1 MEQNPNEE
9 TVDVKTSPQQP
20 EAKDTPDIT
29 DNMDS
34 QDSTDAEQAAAD
46 SLSAKDADEQNQAVS
61 TEDTMAEED
70 ACISDCAEEIA
81 EDAKTADDTD
91 HAASM
96 QEAAETV
103 NKGND
108 ENAANAVEVE
118 NMKAESL
125 ESEKEKSESNAD
137 SAVEALPS
145 DTSEEGALTAETTAF
160 THEAESTADTEAEAA
175 DTKNE
180 KEPEISETAEKAA
193 QRDDNNDTIDAG
205 ESLKDI
211 NTAPADSEA
220 ELDSSVEAAKA
231 ESPAESFKVD
241 ADTADESD
249 TSTQDSITQA
259 VTADESTKS
268 NAEAAEDTEIYEHP
282 MESEPGG
289 EQEDSVKKKTKKKKE
304 KVKLSRGRKIAN
316 GIIIAFLAVALIG
329 SSAGAYLLYHIAHK
343 ADPDGMVEKMRSDE
357 PSVFYASDGKTIIG
371 ELGEESRE
379 NITYEQ
385 VPQSTI
391 DAFLAIEDSRF
402 YSHNGFDLPRFISS
416 AINNL
421 KTGDLSQGG
430 STLTMQTVDNF
441 IMKPVEDKMQ
451 LEGKY
456 FSTKEKIE
464 RKIQEIYLS
473 MCLDDELSKEDIMTR
488 YLNQINFG
496 QHTRGIQKGA
506 EYYFG
511 KNVEDLNLSES
522 AFLAGVINAPNSN
535 NPYNGI
541 IDGDNYYQQAVKR
554 RDETLYQ
561 MLNHGYITETEYK
574 LAKATKLAFQIAGEP
589 DSTQTDPY
597 KDYVRAAADEIIDK
611 YGVDPAT
618 TPMKIYTAL
627 DINAQKAANKASSGE
642 VVGLTDNKYYQIGFT
657 VLNNKNGEVIAVSA
671 GRTDIKSADGQ
682 VHFRF
687 REPHQPGSSI
697 KPIFDYAP
705 SFDKIG
711 YCTSRV
717 FVDKAISFGNW
728 NVINANQTYYGKV
741 SMERAIAQ
749 SLNTPAVN
757 TFDALLNRVGYDEM
771 ISYAKKMG
779 FDSKVAKNMD
789 IQYSIGASGMMA
801 SPTEMAAAYA
811 TLANGGTYNE
821 AHLVRKIVYKNED
834 KTIKAKV
841 KTEQPLS
848 AQAAYMTSDLLYRAI
863 FGKDNGWNLM
873 SQLGFGAYPVYGKTG
888 TSDWAEDAWKYG
900 GPMKD
905 EWMINYTSEY
915 TIATW
920 SGFDS
925 GIKGKPTYIS
935 DEILEANIPGWINK
949 YMLDS
954 IATGNEHMIS
964 SPGGISSYGG
974 GMIKSEW
981 LASAKQN
988 NPLTIANSKTNNK
1001 ALKSAVSSAKGMKSG
1016 DYTAD
1021 TYSKLQAAIAAAEKL
1036 LKDDMAPQEDIDKA
1050 KADLQAALDGLV
1062 SSANKS
1068 SLNAALTKASGIN
1081 TSLYTPESINALNA
1095 AVNSARSVYD
1105 NKKSTQAQIDA
1116 QTSAVNNAINTLVQK
1131 PVISRDALNEAINKG
1146 NAIDRNSYT
1155 TESILQFESILN
1167 SAKTVYSNANATQAQ
1182 IDEQTAK
1189 VNTALTEVLKPAQ

>member
-9 TVDVKTSPQQP
+9 TVDVNASPQQP
-20 EAKDTPDIT
+20 EAKDTLETT
-29 DNMDS
+29 DDMDS
-34 QDSTDAEQAAAD
+34 QASVKMEG
-46 SLSAKDADEQNQAVS
+46 S
-61 TEDTMAEED
+61 TEADT
-70 ACISDCAEEIA
+70 S
-81 EDAKTADDTD
+81 
-91 HAASM
+91 AS
-96 QEAAETV
+96 Q
-103 NKGND
+103 
-108 ENAANAVEVE
+108 
-118 NMKAESL
+118 
-125 ESEKEKSESNAD
+125 EKE
-137 SAVEALPS
+137 AVPVETAL
-145 DTSEEGALTAETTAF
+145 ETEPAQ
-160 THEAESTADTEAEAA
+160 DTE
-175 DTKNE
+175 
-180 KEPEISETAEKAA
+180 KA
-193 QRDDNNDTIDAG
+193 
-205 ESLKDI
+205 
-211 NTAPADSEA
+211 P
-220 ELDSSVEAAKA
+220 
-231 ESPAESFKVD
+231 VD
-241 ADTADESD
+241 ADTKAEATENDTDEEKTSATTEVSD
-249 TSTQDSITQA
+249 TAAAKTEAGAEGMPSDFNTAENASADTAVSEEAIPAENSPKASLENASSEDETFSEQA
-259 VTADESTKS
+259 VQEPVS
-268 NAEAAEDTEIYEHP
+268 AEAVDTDILNGKAFPAEDSPEASLEEDVASEDEPLSEQAVQEPVSAAAVETDILNEEAIPAEDTPEASLE
-282 MESEPGG
+282 EDVASEDEPLS
-289 EQEDSVKKKTKKKKE
+289 EQAVQEPVSAEAVNTDILNEEMLVSEDAEEADSANRKKKPE
-304 KVKLSRGRKIAN
+304 KNKGKLSRGRKIVN
-316 GIIIAFLAVALIG
+316 GIIIAFLTIALLG
-329 SSAGAYLLYHIAHK
+329 SGTGAYLLYHIAHK
-343 ADPDGMVEKMRSDE
+343 ADPDGMVEKMKSDE

-416 AINNL
+416 AFNNM
-421 KTGDLSQGG
+421 KSGDLSQGG

-451 LEGKY
+451 KEGKY

-506 EYYFG
+506 QYYFG

-541 IDGDNYYQQAVKR
+541 IDGDNYYQQAMKR

-574 LAKATKLAFQIAGEP
+574 LAKATKLAFQVAGEP
-589 DSTQTDPY
+589 DAAELDPY

-618 TPMKIYTAL
+618 TPMKVYTAL
-627 DINAQKAANKASSGE
+627 DINAQKAANKASSGK

-728 NVINANQTYYGKV
+728 NVINANGSYNGKV

-749 SLNTPAVN
+749 SLNTPAVQ

-771 ISYAKKMG
+771 ISYAKKTG
-779 FDSKVAKNMD
+779 FDPDVAKNMD
-789 IQYSIGASGMMA
+789 IQYSIGASGMMD

-821 AHLVRKIVYKNED
+821 AHMVRKIVYKNED

-841 KTEQPLS
+841 QTHQPLS
-848 AQAAYMTSDLLYRAI
+848 PQAAYMTSDLLYRAI
-863 FGKDNGWNLM
+863 FGKDSGWNLM
-873 SQLGFGAYPVYGKTG
+873 SRLGFGAYPVYGKTG
-888 TSDWAEDAWKYG
+888 TSDWADDAWKYG

-925 GIKGKPTYIS
+925 GIEGKPTYIS
-935 DEILEANIPGWINK
+935 EEILNANIPGWINK

-981 LASAKQN
+981 LATAKQN

-1001 ALKSAVSSAKGMKSG
+1001 ALKSAVSSAKGMKSS
-1016 DYTAD
+1016 DYTAE
-1021 TYSKLQAAIAAAEKL
+1021 TYSKLQAAIAAAEKI

-1050 KADLQAALDGLV
+1050 KADLQAALNGLV

-1068 SLNAALTKASGIN
+1068 SLNAALTKAAGIN
-1081 TSLYTPESINALNA
+1081 TSLYTPESIHALNA
-1095 AVNSARSVYD
+1095 AVNSAKSVYD

-1146 NAIDRNSYT
+1146 NAINRNSYT
-1155 TESILQFESILN
+1155 VESILQFESILN
-1167 SAKTVYSNANATQAQ
+1167 VAKTVYGDANATQAQ

-1189 VNTALTEVLKPAQ
+1189 VNAALTEVLKPAQ

>member
-9 TVDVKTSPQQP
+9 TVDVNASPQQP
-20 EAKDTPDIT
+20 EAKDTLETT
-29 DNMDS
+29 DDMDS
-34 QDSTDAEQAAAD
+34 QASVKTEGSTEADTVASQDKEAIKEAIPEDTALEAEPAQDTEKADAEADTEAGATENTAEEEKTETADTLREESVATAVSDAAAAKTEAGAEGTPSAYD
-46 SLSAKDADEQNQAVS
+46 TEEITAADTPISEKATPAEGTSEGSLEDAVS
-61 TEDTMAEED
+61 EAEASAEQTVQEPALAEAVD
-70 ACISDCAEEIA
+70 SDSRNEEAIPAE
-81 EDAKTADDTD
+81 
-91 HAASM
+91 
-96 QEAAETV
+96 
-103 NKGND
+103 
-108 ENAANAVEVE
+108 
-118 NMKAESL
+118 
-125 ESEKEKSESNAD
+125 
-137 SAVEALPS
+137 
-145 DTSEEGALTAETTAF
+145 DTSEERPEDTALEAETS
-160 THEAESTADTEAEAA
+160 AE
-175 DTKNE
+175 
-180 KEPEISETAEKAA
+180 
-193 QRDDNNDTIDAG
+193 
-205 ESLKDI
+205 
-211 NTAPADSEA
+211 
-220 ELDSSVEAAKA
+220 
-231 ESPAESFKVD
+231 
-241 ADTADESD
+241 
-249 TSTQDSITQA
+249 QA
-259 VTADESTKS
+259 
-268 NAEAAEDTEIYEHP
+268 
-282 MESEPGG
+282 
-289 EQEDSVKKKTKKKKE
+289 EQEPVSLEAVETDNRNEDAPVSEEAVVAGSANRKKKPKKDKG
-304 KVKLSRGRKIAN
+304 KLSRGRKIVN
-316 GIIIAFLAVALIG
+316 GIIIAFLTVTLLG
-329 SSAGAYLLYHIAHK
+329 SGTGAYLLYHIAHK
-343 ADPDGMVEKMRSDE
+343 ADPDGMVEKMKSDE

-416 AINNL
+416 AFNNM
-421 KTGDLSQGG
+421 KSGDLSQGG

-451 LEGKY
+451 QEGKY

-506 EYYFG
+506 QYYFG

-541 IDGDNYYQQAVKR
+541 IDGDNYYQQAMKR

-561 MLNHGYITETEYK
+561 MLNHGYITKTEYK

-589 DSTQTDPY
+589 DAAELDPY

-618 TPMKIYTAL
+618 TPMKVYTAL
-627 DINAQKAANKASSGE
+627 DINAQKAANKASSGK

-728 NVINANQTYYGKV
+728 NVVNAYGTYNGKV

-749 SLNTPAVN
+749 SLNTPAVQ

-779 FDSKVAKNMD
+779 FDPNVAKNMD

-841 KTEQPLS
+841 QTHQPLS
-848 AQAAYMTSDLLYRAI
+848 PQAAYMTSDLLYRAI
-863 FGKDNGWNLM
+863 FGKDSGMNLM

-888 TSDWAEDAWKYG
+888 TSDWADDAWKYG

-925 GIKGKPTYIS
+925 GIEGKPTYIS
-935 DEILEANIPGWINK
+935 EDILNANIPGWINK

-1001 ALKSAVSSAKGMKSG
+1001 ALKSAVSSAKGMKSS
-1016 DYTAD
+1016 DYTAE
-1021 TYSKLQAAIAAAEKL
+1021 TYSKLQAAIAAAEKI

-1050 KADLQAALDGLV
+1050 KADLQAAMNALV

-1068 SLNAALTKASGIN
+1068 NLNAALTKAAGIN
-1081 TSLYTPESINALNA
+1081 TSLYIHQRA
-1095 AVNSARSVYD
+1095 
-1105 NKKSTQAQIDA
+1105 STH
-1116 QTSAVNNAINTLVQK
+1116 
-1131 PVISRDALNEAINKG
+1131 
-1146 NAIDRNSYT
+1146 
-1155 TESILQFESILN
+1155 
-1167 SAKTVYSNANATQAQ
+1167 
-1182 IDEQTAK
+1182 
-1189 VNTALTEVLKPAQ
+1189 